1 TFLDSINNIQQ
12 IIPKNFIVN
21 KTVGLNQTIIFKPK
35 HWWYVNFSADIYYSS
50 TDSKITQTLQFLSGW
65 NGEFNLNND
74 FILNQ
79 NKTLLANISYNFT
92 TKGVSNLDYNSSS
105 NQLNTSIKWLLLNKK
120 MIISLYVNDI
130 FSSNRFTY
138 TTYSSSIKNSYR
150 NYYDERFFRL
160 SVIYNFGK
168 SFNQESRE
176 IKNKEEQDRI
186 N

>member
-1 TFLDSINNIQQ
+1 HSFSLNYNRRINRPNYNFLNPFRWIASPYSYSEGNPYLQPSFSNNVEFEYIFKDNFISSLYFSHTDDDFEQVTFLDSINNIQQ

-79 NKTLLANISYNFT
+79 N
-92 TKGVSNLDYNSSS
+92 
-105 NQLNTSIKWLLLNKK
+105 
-120 MIISLYVNDI
+120 
-130 FSSNRFTY
+130 
-138 TTYSSSIKNSYR
+138 
-150 NYYDERFFRL
+150 
-160 SVIYNFGK
+160 
-168 SFNQESRE
+168 
-176 IKNKEEQDRI
+176 
-186 N
+186 